1 MSGSPVDSWK
11 TKDWHT
17 CLHTYPVILSGSHVC
32 CLAAAASSWP
42 EVFSLACLITS
53 FQVRPQ
59 KPWKLRLLS
68 PTPSLGLL
76 VPGQIPASPS
86 FQISTPLPNTVC
98 LYLCWQEGGVSHPS
112 GSGKGLRMFPL
123 SSSDAV
129 SVTRLETDI
138 GLELGCLFFFFFGLW
153 NVNRCFK

>member
-1 MSGSPVDSWK
+1 
-11 TKDWHT
+11 
-17 CLHTYPVILSGSHVC
+17 
-32 CLAAAASSWP
+32 
-42 EVFSLACLITS
+42 
-53 FQVRPQ
+53 
-59 KPWKLRLLS
+59 
-68 PTPSLGLL
+68 
-76 VPGQIPASPS
+76 
-86 FQISTPLPNTVC
+86 
-98 LYLCWQEGGVSHPS
+98 VSHPS